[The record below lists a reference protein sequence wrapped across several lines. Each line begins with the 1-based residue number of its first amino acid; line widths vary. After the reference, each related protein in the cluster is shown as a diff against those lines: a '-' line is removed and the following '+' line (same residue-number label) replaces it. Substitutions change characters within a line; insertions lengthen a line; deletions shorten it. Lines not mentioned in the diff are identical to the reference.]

1 MNLYVRVRLALLLF
15 GLGTLV
21 FNIGEVVMGTVTWR
35 AGLITIGECLLGILF
50 IFGPEFFKR
59 LFKIGF
65 PVMLVYYYWL
75 FLWLSVFV
83 GTCLNM
89 MNLISF
95 WDKLLHVSSPMI
107 LTAVGY
113 GVCCTI
119 LMITEKEVSHFSPW
133 LFLLFGFA
141 FAGVSGVIWEFWEWA
156 WDTFAQMNLQRYM
169 AHGELLVGQRAL
181 ADTMGDLLM
190 NTLGAVIM
198 AGVSW
203 WNWRKEPEYFARFE
217 IAVLR

>member
-15 GLGTLV
+15 GLGTLC
-21 FNIGEVVMGTVTWR
+21 FNIGEVVVGAVTWR
-35 AGLITIGECLLGILF
+35 AGVITISECLLGIVF

-59 LFKIGF
+59 LFKVGF
-65 PVMLVYYYWL
+65 PAMLVYYYWL

-89 MNLISF
+89 MDMVPF

-113 GVCCTI
+113 GICGLL
-119 LMITEKEVSHFSPW
+119 LMNTGKTMEQFSPW
-133 LFLLFGFA
+133 LFLIFGFS
-141 FAGVSGVIWEFWEWA
+141 FAGVSGVIWEFWEWT
-156 WDTFAQMNLQRYM
+156 WDTFAHMNLQRYM

-198 AGVSW
+198 GAVSW
-203 WNWRKEPEYFARFE
+203 WYYRKDPSYFARFE
-217 IAVLR
+217 IAILR